1 MKFNKIIVIFLVGGI
16 VLTMAYFLNKK
27 RNIDDGRHGT
37 GYYEDYN
44 FKKKPKVIKSKD
56 IISFKIDFEDGN
68 TVDDSKLPY
77 GRYYISLEKT
87 DDIGKLSFEFRGYG
101 EDILIEKDLPLEV
114 FINLQKIIEDENVEE
129 INGYCFNNTA
139 LGYFLDLEILYES
152 GEKIT
157 AYAEGGSVNPP
168 GFNGKVLV
176 EFFYNMVEE
185 ELEKE

>member
-1 MKFNKIIVIFLVGGI
+1 MKFNKIVVILLVGGI

-44 FKKKPKVIKSKD
+44 FKKKPKVIKSTD

-87 DDIGKLSFEFRGYG
+87 DDIGKLSFTFRGYG
-101 EDILIEKDLPLEV
+101 EVILIEKDLPLEV

-157 AYAEGGSVNPP
+157 AYAEGGSVNPQ
-168 GFNGKVLV
+168 GFNGKALV